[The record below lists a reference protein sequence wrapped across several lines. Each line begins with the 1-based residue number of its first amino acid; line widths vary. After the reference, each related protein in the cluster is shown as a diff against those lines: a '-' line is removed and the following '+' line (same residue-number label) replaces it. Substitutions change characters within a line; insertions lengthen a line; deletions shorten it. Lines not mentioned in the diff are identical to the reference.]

1 MQARREL
8 EIFSFKWSYKN
19 KKYAIHEKKQKIARL
34 FSSLWIW
41 MVKILKNY
49 FAVSRTYSEYSMAFA
64 NLFIE
69 KRQRDLSICK
79 PSEEYFTERKQ
90 SEM

>member
-1 MQARREL
+1 
-8 EIFSFKWSYKN
+8 
-19 KKYAIHEKKQKIARL
+19 
-34 FSSLWIW
+34 

-69 KRQRDLSICK
+69 KRQRDLSIRK
-79 PSEEYFTERKQ
+79 QSEEYFTERKQ